1 MIAFICLIE
10 LPILYRVFIESNL
23 DLPCVSK
30 GLAGFLGQLKSSVI
44 HNIYKGIFTL
54 LIPVVSTLSKDI
66 NGASPDTSLEEDH

>member
-10 LPILYRVFIESNL
+10 LPILYRVFIEPNL
-23 DLPCVSK
+23 DVPSVSK
-30 GLAGFLGQLKSSVI
+30 GIAGFLEQLKSSVI

-66 NGASPDTSLEEDH
+66 NRASPDTSLEEDH